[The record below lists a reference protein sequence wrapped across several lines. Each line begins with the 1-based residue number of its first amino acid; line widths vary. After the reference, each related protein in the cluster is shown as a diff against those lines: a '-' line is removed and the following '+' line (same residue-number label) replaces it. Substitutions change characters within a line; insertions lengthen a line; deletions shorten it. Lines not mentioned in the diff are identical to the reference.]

1 MRDVV
6 HEGRVRADDEHAP
19 QLVSVGVEEKR
30 GAVEADRGL
39 ARARPALD
47 DQRRLGLARDQ
58 AILVGLDG
66 RDDVAHVGIAA
77 ALQLLEQEVVDPG
90 GVDDGAVERL
100 VGDVEYAPPLRAEA
114 AAERD
119 AVRVGGGRRVERT
132 RSRCLP
138 VDDHDLVRV
147 VVHPAAADV
156 ERILGTLDVEP
167 AETEAALGVGEGPEA
182 AGRPALDRLGRD
194 LGRARARRADDDLAH
209 AGEARVGVIDVR
221 LLRREIR
228 VTHGRRPSLTRAPR
242 HIVGACACCR
252 SSEEISSSPT
262 AAWRRR
268 CSSTKASSCRAS
280 PPSRCSRAT
289 RGPARC
295 GPSG

>member
-66 RDDVAHVGIAA
+66 RDDVAHVGVAA

-90 GVDDGAVERL
+90 GGVLERAGERL
-100 VGDVEYAPPLRAEA
+100 VAQVEHSPALRAEA

-132 RSRCLP
+132 RSGCLP
-138 VDDHDLVRV
+138 VDDNDLVRV
-147 VVHPAAADV
+147 VVHPAAADIDRV
-156 ERILGTLDVEP
+156 VDPFDVDAPEAEPLFGLGESMQTPRAPL
-167 AETEAALGVGEGPEA
+167 LGV
-182 AGRPALDRLGRD
+182 ALRRL
-194 LGRARARRADDDLAH
+194 RAESARRSRTATTDP
-209 AGEARVGVIDVR
+209 
-221 LLRREIR
+221 IR
-228 VTHGRRPSLTRAPR
+228 
-242 HIVGACACCR
+242 CA
-252 SSEEISSSPT
+252 
-262 AAWRRR
+262 
-268 CSSTKASSCRAS
+268 
-280 PPSRCSRAT
+280 
-289 RGPARC
+289 
-295 GPSG
+295 